1 MQLENFTLRASGVGL
16 ISSMRSDNRK
26 NVQSLKLVLS
36 ALHAEHK
43 AHILPILEGII
54 KDAK

>member
-1 MQLENFTLRASGVGL
+1 MQLENFTLRASGLGL

-26 NVQSLKLVLS
+26 NVQSLKLVLL